1 MKYGFCK
8 IGEYVTVLSG
18 YAFKSEDFQ
27 AVGIPVIKIGNIKL
41 GHVSLDDG
49 NTECIPRAIAD
60 KLGRKF
66 IVRKG
71 DVLISLTGSHLTQ
84 PGSVVGRV
92 GRYYYDSIS
101 VLNQRAGKIIVK
113 DEEKSHL
120 GFWFYLL
127 STKAVMTEIAML
139 AHGAANQANVSPKD
153 IEKIWLPL
161 PPLPIQKKIAAI
173 LSAYDELIENNNRR
187 IALLEKMAEEIYRE
201 WFVRMRFPGH
211 EKTKFHKGIPEGWEV
226 KKLGEV
232 AEITYGFPFDGKQF
246 NNNGDGN
253 RIVRIRNI
261 QSGETGDFSPEKVEE
276 KYRICNGDFLVGMD
290 GEFHMNRWSGGDA
303 FLVQRTCRI
312 KAKNNLLEY
321 YVGKTVEPQV
331 KFFESILM
339 GATVGHLGAK
349 HLNEMTVVV
358 PDHSLATGL
367 QALNDFMKTVLRL
380 KTQNTL
386 LKQTRDALLP
396 RLMSGKLDV
405 ENLDIAFPPGMQN

>member
-27 AVGIPVIKIGNIKL
+27 AVGVPVIKIGNIKL

-161 PPLPIQKKIAAI
+161 PPLPIQKRIAAI

-226 KKLGEV
+226 KKLAEV
-232 AEITYGFPFDGKQF
+232 VELCYGKALKEEERSGSGFPVYGSSGIVGYHKIKLAEGPGIIVGRKGNVGSIFWSATDYYVIDTAYFVRAEISFRYLFFALHSLNF
-246 NNNGDGN
+246 VNNDSAVPGLN
-253 RIVRIRNI
+253 RSQAYSN
-261 QSGETGDFSPEKVEE
+261 FMLLP
-276 KYRICNGDFLVGMD
+276 
-290 GEFHMNRWSGGDA
+290 DA
-303 FLVQRTCRI
+303 
-312 KAKNNLLEY
+312 NLLKRFDLEI
-321 YVGKTVEPQV
+321 GELLKV
-331 KFFESILM
+331 KENL
-339 GATVGHLGAK
+339 
-349 HLNEMTVVV
+349 
-358 PDHSLATGL
+358 L
-367 QALNDFMKTVLRL
+367 Q
-380 KTQNTL
+380 QNTL